1 MPIDF
6 AGPLLLTTR
15 PEGYRPLGFGG
26 EPIHAAY
33 RKLVAVI
40 ESRLGPEAA
49 RYLARPEVDE
59 ATHSIGWHAACEGP
73 VRRWS
78 QLSLEEQA
86 AMATAFTNLQAK
98 LGNLAIELE
107 KAGAAGGAKE
117 NFGHALRL
125 ALRSPGLDYLF
136 FVGNQPVLAAW
147 GSETGTGGFDSLAF
161 DPKAPGR
168 AVATGP
174 VIEAAALSG
183 RTSWWRW
190 LLWLLG
196 LLLLLLLLLFF
207 LRSCLNVPVPLVDK
221 ILPDKLL
228 PAPVVPPE
236 TPPAGTTTV
245 GPNGTTTIEPN
256 GTTTV
261 VPGGT
266 AVVPG
271 DGSVVPGTEGNSVLP
286 GGTPPG
292 GDNGA
297 TPPAGTM
304 PPDSTVP
311 PDGTVPPEGTIPPE
325 GSTNPPPAGT
335 EPNNPAGTPPSPDNP
350 AATPPSPDNNPTAT
364 PPNPDSSQGQTPGS
378 PPEPQTAQPPVLK
391 PPSDQSSANGNNP
404 PPDALKIPAPGS
416 NSQGLGFLQGEWKS
430 KTSLYDRATGKPL
443 TQTYSFDKQGK
454 GTVTITRA
462 DSSQCKGEARAQM
475 TANGGVRIQDAGPV
489 TCPDGTSYAPS
500 VTQCER
506 GKSGDATC
514 TGVNKAGST
523 YHVEIAR

>member
-1 MPIDF
+1 MPIDV

-26 EPIHAAY
+26 EPIHATY

-59 ATHSIGWHAACEGP
+59 ATHSIGWHAACDGP

-78 QLSLEEQA
+78 QLTLEQQA
-86 AMATAFTNLQAK
+86 AMATAFTNLQAR

-136 FVGNQPVLAAW
+136 FVGDQPVLTAW
-147 GSETGTGGFDSLAF
+147 GSETGAGGFDSLAF
-161 DPKAPGR
+161 DPTAPGR
-168 AVATGP
+168 ALTTGT
-174 VIEAAALSG
+174 VLEAAAVRSG
-183 RTSWWRW
+183 PSWWRW

-236 TPPAGTTTV
+236 TPPTGTTTV
-245 GPNGTTTIEPN
+245 EPN

-261 VPGGT
+261 VPGGGT
-266 AVVPG
+266 IVGPGGTIVGPG
-271 DGSVVPGTEGNSVLP
+271 DGSAVPGAEGGNVVPGGTLP
-286 GGTPPG
+286 GGA
-292 GDNGA
+292 DNGA
-297 TPPAGTM
+297 NPSATPPNG
-304 PPDSTVP
+304 S
-311 PDGTVPPEGTIPPE
+311 VPPEGAIPPE
-325 GSTNPPPAGT
+325 GSVNPPPAGT
-335 EPNNPAGTPPSPDNP
+335 EPNNPAGAEPNNPAGTPPSPDNP
-350 AATPPSPDNNPTAT
+350 VAT
-364 PPNPDSSQGQTPGS
+364 PPNPDSSQGQTAGS
-378 PPEPQTAQPPVLK
+378 PPQPSGAEPPTLRPPA
-391 PPSDQSSANGNNP
+391 DQSSTNGNNP
-404 PPDALKIPAPGS
+404 PAEALKIPPPGS
-416 NSQGLGFLQGEWKS
+416 NSQGVGFLQGVWKS

-454 GTVTITRA
+454 GTVTIYRA

-475 TANGGVRIQDAGPV
+475 TANGGVRIQDTGPV
-489 TCPDGTSYAPS
+489 VCPDGTTYAPS

-506 GKSGDATC
+506 GKNGEANC

>member
-1 MPIDF
+1 MPIDL

-59 ATHSIGWHAACEGP
+59 ATHSIGWHAACDGP

-78 QLSLEEQA
+78 QLTLEEQA
-86 AMATAFTNLQAK
+86 AMATAFTNLQAR

-136 FVGNQPVLAAW
+136 FVGDQPVLTAW
-147 GSETGTGGFDSLAF
+147 GSETGSGGFDSLAF

-168 AVATGP
+168 ALATGT
-174 VIEAAALSG
+174 VIDAAAVRGGS
-183 RTSWWRW
+183 SWWRW

-207 LRSCLNVPVPLVDK
+207 LRSCLNVPVPLADK
-221 ILPDKLL
+221 ILPDQLL

-236 TPPAGTTTV
+236 TPPAGTTTPV
-245 GPNGTTTIEPN
+245 PNGTTTLEPN

-266 AVVPG
+266 VVAPG
-271 DGSVVPGTEGNSVLP
+271 DGSVPAVPGAEGGAVVPGGTLP
-286 GGTPPG
+286 GGA
-292 GDNGA
+292 DYGA
-297 TPPAGTM
+297 NPPAGTM
-304 PPDSTVP
+304 PPEGS
-311 PDGTVPPEGTIPPE
+311 VPPEGAIPPE
-325 GSTNPPPAGT
+325 GSTNPPPSGT
-335 EPNNPAGTPPSPDNP
+335 EPNNPAGTLPAPENP
-350 AATPPSPDNNPTAT
+350 AAT
-364 PPNPDSSQGQTPGS
+364 PPNPDSSQTPQPGQTQQPGS
-378 PPEPQTAQPPVLK
+378 PPQPAGAEPPSLK

-404 PPDALKIPAPGS
+404 PAEALKIPPPGS
-416 NSQGLGFLQGEWKS
+416 NSQGIGFMQGEWKS
-430 KTSLYDRATGKPL
+430 KSGLYDRATGKPL
-443 TQTYSFDKQGK
+443 TQTYSFDNQGK
-454 GTVTITRA
+454 GTVTIYRA

-475 TANGGVRIQDAGPV
+475 TAKGGVRIEDTGPV
-489 TCPDGTSYAPS
+489 VCPDGTSFAPS

-506 GKSGDATC
+506 GKTGEAAC

>member
-1 MPIDF
+1 MPIDV

-26 EPIHAAY
+26 EPIHATY
-33 RKLVAVI
+33 RKLVSVI

-49 RYLARPEVDE
+49 RYLARPEIDE

-78 QLSLEEQA
+78 QLTLEEQA
-86 AMATAFTNLQAK
+86 AMATAFTNLQAR
-98 LGNLAIELE
+98 LRDLAIDLE
-107 KAGAAGGAKE
+107 KAGTAGGAKE

-125 ALRSPGLDYLF
+125 ALRSPGLDNLF
-136 FVGNQPVLAAW
+136 FVGDQPVLTAW
-147 GSETGTGGFDSLAF
+147 GSESGSGGFDSLAF
-161 DPKAPGR
+161 DPKAPSR
-168 AVATGP
+168 AVTTGT
-174 VIEAAALSG
+174 VVEAAVLRSG
-183 RTSWWRW
+183 ASWWRW

-228 PAPVVPPE
+228 PAPAVPPGA
-236 TPPAGTTTV
+236 PPAGTTTL
-245 GPNGTTTIEPN
+245 EPN

-266 AVVPG
+266 IVGPG
-271 DGSVVPGTEGNSVLP
+271 DGSVVPGTEGGTLGN
-286 GGTPPG
+286 GGTVPG
-292 GDNGA
+292 APDNGT

-304 PPDSTVP
+304 PPEGATPSEGSTL
-311 PDGTVPPEGTIPPE
+311 PE
-325 GSTNPPPAGT
+325 GSVNPPPAGT
-335 EPNNPAGTPPSPDNP
+335 EPNKPAGTEPSNP
-350 AATPPSPDNNPTAT
+350 AATPPAPENPAGT
-364 PPNPDSSQGQTPGS
+364 PPNPDSSQGQNPGS
-378 PPEPQTAQPPVLK
+378 PPQPPGAEPPVLK

-404 PPDALKIPAPGS
+404 PAEALKIPPPGS
-416 NSQGLGFLQGEWKS
+416 NGQGLGFLQGEWKS
-430 KTSLYDRATGKPL
+430 KSGLYDRATGKPL
-443 TQTYSFDKQGK
+443 TQTYSFDNQGK
-454 GTVTITRA
+454 GTVTIYRA
-462 DSSQCKGEARAQM
+462 DSSQCKGKARAQM
-475 TANGGVRIQDAGPV
+475 TAKGGVRIEDTGPV
-489 TCPDGTSYAPS
+489 VCPDGTTYAPS

-506 GKSGDATC
+506 GKTGEATC

>member
-1 MPIDF
+1 MPIDV

-26 EPIHAAY
+26 EPIHATY
-33 RKLVAVI
+33 RKLVSVI

-136 FVGNQPVLAAW
+136 FVGDQPVLAAW
-147 GSETGTGGFDSLAF
+147 GSETGSGGFDSLAF
-161 DPKAPGR
+161 DPKAPSR
-168 AVATGP
+168 AATTGT
-174 VIEAAALSG
+174 VVEAAVLRSG
-183 RTSWWRW
+183 ASWWRW

-228 PAPVVPPE
+228 PAPAVPPGA
-236 TPPAGTTTV
+236 PPAVTTTL
-245 GPNGTTTIEPN
+245 EPN

-261 VPGGT
+261 MPGGT
-266 AVVPG
+266 IVGPGDASVAAGTDGGTLGNGGTVPG
-271 DGSVVPGTEGNSVLP
+271 ATNNGT
-286 GGTPPG
+286 TPH
-292 GDNGA
+292 
-297 TPPAGTM
+297 AGTM
-304 PPDSTVP
+304 PP
-311 PDGTVPPEGTIPPE
+311 EG
-325 GSTNPPPAGT
+325 
-335 EPNNPAGTPPSPDNP
+335 
-350 AATPPSPDNNPTAT
+350 
-364 PPNPDSSQGQTPGS
+364 
-378 PPEPQTAQPPVLK
+378 
-391 PPSDQSSANGNNP
+391 
-404 PPDALKIPAPGS
+404 
-416 NSQGLGFLQGEWKS
+416 
-430 KTSLYDRATGKPL
+430 
-443 TQTYSFDKQGK
+443 
-454 GTVTITRA
+454 
-462 DSSQCKGEARAQM
+462 
-475 TANGGVRIQDAGPV
+475 
-489 TCPDGTSYAPS
+489 
-500 VTQCER
+500 
-506 GKSGDATC
+506 
-514 TGVNKAGST
+514 
-523 YHVEIAR
+523 

>member
-1 MPIDF
+1 MSIDV

-26 EPIHAAY
+26 EPIYAVY

-59 ATHSIGWHAACEGP
+59 ASHSIGWHAACEGP

-78 QLSLEEQA
+78 QLTLEEQA
-86 AMATAFTNLQAK
+86 AMATAFTNLQAR
-98 LGNLAIELE
+98 LGKLAIELE

-136 FVGNQPVLAAW
+136 FVGDQPVLTAW
-147 GSETGTGGFDSLAF
+147 GSETGSGGFDSLAF

-168 AVATGP
+168 AVARET
-174 VIEAAALSG
+174 VIEAAAVRGGS
-183 RTSWWRW
+183 SWWRW

-196 LLLLLLLLLFF
+196 LLLLLILLLLF

-221 ILPDKLL
+221 ILPDQLL
-228 PAPVVPPE
+228 PAPVVPPAA
-236 TPPAGTTTV
+236 PPAGTTTV
-245 GPNGTTTIEPN
+245 EPN

-266 AVVPG
+266 IVGPG
-271 DGSVVPGTEGNSVLP
+271 DGSTVPGTEGGNVVPGGTLP
-286 GGTPPG
+286 GGA
-292 GDNGA
+292 DNG
-297 TPPAGTM
+297 TNPPAGTM
-304 PPDSTVP
+304 PPEGP
-311 PDGTVPPEGTIPPE
+311 VPPEGAIPPE
-325 GSTNPPPAGT
+325 GSVTPPPAGT
-335 EPNNPAGTPPSPDNP
+335 EQNNPAGTPPSPENP
-350 AATPPSPDNNPTAT
+350 ATT
-364 PPNPDSSQGQTPGS
+364 PPNPDSSQAGS
-378 PPEPQTAQPPVLK
+378 PTQPPGAEPPTLK

-404 PPDALKIPAPGS
+404 PAEALKIPPPGS
-416 NSQGLGFLQGEWKS
+416 NSQGIGFLQGEWKS
-430 KTSLYDRATGKPL
+430 KSGLYDRATGKPL

-454 GTVTITRA
+454 GTVTIYRA

-475 TANGGVRIQDAGPV
+475 TANGGVRIQDTGPV
-489 TCPDGTSYAPS
+489 VCPDGTTYAPS

-506 GKSGDATC
+506 GKTGEATC

>member
-1 MPIDF
+1 MPIDV

-59 ATHSIGWHAACEGP
+59 ATHSIGWHAPCEGP

-78 QLSLEEQA
+78 QLTLEEQA
-86 AMATAFTNLQAK
+86 AMATAFTNLQAR

-136 FVGNQPVLAAW
+136 FVGDQPVLTAW
-147 GSETGTGGFDSLAF
+147 GSETGSGGFDSLAF

-168 AVATGP
+168 AVATGT
-174 VIEAAALSG
+174 VIEAAAVRSG
-183 RTSWWRW
+183 SSWWRW

-196 LLLLLLLLLFF
+196 LLLLLILLLFF

-228 PAPVVPPE
+228 PAPVVPPAA
-236 TPPAGTTTV
+236 PPAGTTTV
-245 GPNGTTTIEPN
+245 EPN
-256 GTTTV
+256 GTTTRAEGRRRSCPTARSSGQAMARSC
-261 VPGGT
+261 PGQKAAMWYRAGRCRGERT
-266 AVVPG
+266 TGRIP
-271 DGSVVPGTEGNSVLP
+271 LP
-286 GGTPPG
+286 APRPRRIGAAGGR
-292 GDNGA
+292 
-297 TPPAGTM
+297 
-304 PPDSTVP
+304 DSARRI
-311 PDGTVPPEGTIPPE
+311 GQ
-325 GSTNPPPAGT
+325 
-335 EPNNPAGTPPSPDNP
+335 P
-350 AATPPSPDNNPTAT
+350 AAGQHRAKQPRRHGAEQPRRHAAGARKPGRDAAEPQFFAA
-364 PPNPDSSQGQTPGS
+364 QTPGS
-378 PPEPQTAQPPVLK
+378 PPQPPGAEPPTLK

-404 PPDALKIPAPGS
+404 PAEALKIPPPGS

-430 KTSLYDRATGKPL
+430 KSGLYDRATGKPL

-454 GTVTITRA
+454 GTVTIYRA

-475 TANGGVRIQDAGPV
+475 TANGGVRIQDTGPV
-489 TCPDGTSYAPS
+489 VCPDGTTYAPS

-506 GKSGDATC
+506 GKTGEATC

>member
-1 MPIDF
+1 MPIDV

-86 AMATAFTNLQAK
+86 AMATAFTNLQAR

-136 FVGNQPVLAAW
+136 FVGDQPVLTAW
-147 GSETGTGGFDSLAF
+147 GSETGSGGFDSLAF

-174 VIEAAALSG
+174 VIEAAALRSG
-183 RTSWWRW
+183 PSWWRW

-245 GPNGTTTIEPN
+245 EPNGTTTVEPN

-266 AVVPG
+266 VVGPG
-271 DGSVVPGTEGNSVLP
+271 DGSAVPGAEGGNGRHRKGRYRGERRAGPRLLP
-286 GGTPPG
+286 APCRPRGSAPAE
-292 GDNGA
+292 GA
-297 TPPAGTM
+297 T
-304 PPDSTVP
+304 
-311 PDGTVPPEGTIPPE
+311 PPE

-335 EPNNPAGTPPSPDNP
+335 EPNNPAGTPPAPENP
-350 AATPPSPDNNPTAT
+350 AGT
-364 PPNPDSSQGQTPGS
+364 PPNPDSSQAQTPGS
-378 PPEPQTAQPPVLK
+378 PPQPPGAEAPTLK
-391 PPSDQSSANGNNP
+391 PPSDQSSTNGNNP
-404 PPDALKIPAPGS
+404 PAEALKIPPPGS

-454 GTVTITRA
+454 GTVTIYRA

-475 TANGGVRIQDAGPV
+475 TANGGVRIQDTGPV
-489 TCPDGTSYAPS
+489 VCPDGTTYAPS

-506 GKSGDATC
+506 GKTGEATC

>member
-1 MPIDF
+1 MPIDV

-59 ATHSIGWHAACEGP
+59 ATHSIGWHAPCEGP

-86 AMATAFTNLQAK
+86 AMATAFTNLQAR

-136 FVGNQPVLAAW
+136 FVGDQPVLTAW
-147 GSETGTGGFDSLAF
+147 GSETGSGGFDSLAF

-174 VIEAAALSG
+174 IIEAAALRSG
-183 RTSWWRW
+183 SSWWRW

-236 TPPAGTTTV
+236 TPPAGTTTPV
-245 GPNGTTTIEPN
+245 PNGTTTLEPNGTTTLEPN

-261 VPGGT
+261 VPGGP
-266 AVVPG
+266 VVGPG
-271 DGSVVPGTEGNSVLP
+271 DGSAVPGAEGGTVGTEGAVP
-286 GGTPPG
+286 GGAESGT
-292 GDNGA
+292 

-304 PPDSTVP
+304 PP
-311 PDGTVPPEGTIPPE
+311 EGTAPAEGATTPE

-335 EPNNPAGTPPSPDNP
+335 EPNNPAGTPPAPENP
-350 AATPPSPDNNPTAT
+350 AGT
-364 PPNPDSSQGQTPGS
+364 PPNPDSSQAQTPGS
-378 PPEPQTAQPPVLK
+378 PPQPPGAEPPTLK
-391 PPSDQSSANGNNP
+391 PPSDQSSTNGNNP
-404 PPDALKIPAPGS
+404 PAEALKIPPPGS

-454 GTVTITRA
+454 GTVTIYRA

-475 TANGGVRIQDAGPV
+475 TANGGVRIQDTGPV
-489 TCPDGTSYAPS
+489 VCPDGTTYAPS

-506 GKSGDATC
+506 GKTGEATC